1 MLNIVRRFQVFSKGT
16 SSSPTLRFGRITAK
30 RQVFSAVEA
39 VELDSEIMKYQRGFY
54 PVKNSQHFAAR

>member
-30 RQVFSAVEA
+30 RQVFSAVE
-39 VELDSEIMKYQRGFY
+39 LDSEIMKYQRGFY
-54 PVKNSQHFAAR
+54 PVKNSQHFAGR